1 MCKALHYA
9 CFALTKMSP
18 SRQVLFLT
26 CRVGGKDV
34 VAWHWHLCRP
44 SHIQGISFTQML
56 IQARGKGQRK
66 KPYKAL
72 KMWGATW
79 DHCYMTL

>member
-18 SRQVLFLT
+18 SREVLFLT

-34 VAWHWHLCRP
+34 VSQHWHHAGSAMSRE
-44 SHIQGISFTQML
+44 S
-56 IQARGKGQRK
+56 
-66 KPYKAL
+66 AL
-72 KMWGATW
+72 HG
-79 DHCYMTL
+79 Y